1 LRFLIKTCHK
11 TSRHNDLIKLTMDS
25 KYRHVINSIDMT
37 AIMSLHQEA
46 SSTQQ
51 GNNFTTGQSWGALRK
66 AWKGYRIAK
75 VQDDNAKMTEYA
87 SKIRKIQQELG
98 ISVASFPHLGIP

>member
-1 LRFLIKTCHK
+1 
-11 TSRHNDLIKLTMDS
+11 MDT
-25 KYRHVINSIDMT
+25 KYEHVSISTDMT

-46 SSTQQ
+46 STQQ
-51 GNNFTTGQSWGALRK
+51 ENGFTTGQSWGALRK

-87 SKIRKIQQELG
+87 TKIRKIQEELG
-98 ISVASFPHLGIP
+98 ISRASFPHLGIS

>member
-1 LRFLIKTCHK
+1 
-11 TSRHNDLIKLTMDS
+11 MDS
-25 KYRHVINSIDMT
+25 KYKRVINSTDMT
-37 AIMSLHQEA
+37 AIMSLHQEE
-46 SSTQQ
+46 STQQ
-51 GNNFTTGQSWGALRK
+51 ENNFTTGQSWGALRK

-75 VQDDNAKMTEYA
+75 VHDDNAKMTEYA